1 MKTLYSHLI
10 LCVALALPQGA
21 QAFLGKEKE
30 AAVNQY
36 VDTVMSLMQQAPV
49 GFTTDTTLLLK
60 PYISDNEPHR
70 ARQLEIFKEIDA
82 LMSAVENYSVALSTL
97 STTGSSE
104 SEAIDLLATAL
115 TRFYSNIPGEVQL
128 PDPDFNAR
136 LTLIRQQK
144 DYLDALQIAQPVITG
159 IGRYAQDLFTE
170 YEAEIA
176 GLASSI
182 DGKILEDYKG
192 LVAFKDV
199 IDDRRVK
206 FLSQVDTNKPNAA
219 GPEEAAI
226 QQLNQLSRI
235 MAVVQP
241 YLKHFWDI
249 QREMG
254 TVVNKEYVHI
264 AKLKLVFL
272 IWVRAHAQLASG
284 ETDTDAFDVMEYKHL
299 IQEAAKFGKDFQ
311 GK

>member
-1 MKTLYSHLI
+1 MKTLSSHLV
-10 LCVALALPQGA
+10 LCVVLALPQA
-21 QAFLGKEKE
+21 VQAFLGNEKE

-36 VDTVMSLMQQAPV
+36 VGTVMSLMQQAPI

-60 PYISDNEPHR
+60 PYISDKEPHR
-70 ARQLEIFKEIDA
+70 ERQLEIFEEIDA
-82 LMSAVENYSVALSTL
+82 LMSGVENYSVALSTL

-115 TRFYSNIPGEVQL
+115 TKFYSGLPRELQL
-128 PDPDFNAR
+128 PGPDFETR

-144 DYLDALQIAQPVITG
+144 DYLNALHIAQPVITG
-159 IGRYAQDLFTE
+159 IGRYAQDLLTE
-170 YEAEIA
+170 YEGQVA

-182 DGKILEDYKG
+182 DRKILEDYKA

-199 IDDRRVK
+199 IDDRRIK
-206 FLSQVDTNKPNAA
+206 FLSRIDTNKPNAA

-226 QQLNQLSRI
+226 RQLNQLSRI

-241 YLKHFWDI
+241 YLDHFWDI
-249 QREMG
+249 QAEMG
-254 TVVNKEYVHI
+254 TVVNREYVHI

-284 ETDTDAFDVMEYKHL
+284 QTDTDAFDVMEYKDL
-299 IQEAAKFGKDFQ
+299 IQEAAKFGKDL
-311 GK
+311 